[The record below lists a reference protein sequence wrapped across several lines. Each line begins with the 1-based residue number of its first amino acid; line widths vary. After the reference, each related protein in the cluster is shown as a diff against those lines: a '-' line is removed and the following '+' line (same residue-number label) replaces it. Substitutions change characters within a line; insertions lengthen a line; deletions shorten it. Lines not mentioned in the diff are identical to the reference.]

1 MSEILNITLL
11 FFVFF
16 IFLCAPL
23 NINKSQIFKF
33 ESKHQ
38 IGVANLIINLNFL
51 IIISLLPFK
60 LISYL
65 PFYFTAL
72 LLISTFNFLKK
83 KEIFKFD
90 KLIFSFF
97 FVLFLIISL
106 DIAVKLNLG
115 WDAKWFWYI
124 KSLFFFQNYNFG
136 YLSQY
141 EFNSFHPHF
150 GSYLWAFFRELSL
163 NKFEYSGRLFY
174 VFLYLSSILFLID
187 RFKKNKIQNFII
199 IFLLLLLTYS
209 YKIFS
214 GLQEI
219 LIFSVLIVTTKLIYE
234 YINYK
239 KNSYLFLIILCMNI
253 ILWIKA
259 EGIAYFMIILVGF
272 NFIKN
277 IDFEKRLLLLFSSLI
292 LILFKTLIYKYFQIS
307 LNDQP
312 YFVEYILNLDL
323 QTIIFKLKNIIIY
336 GTFYSLK
343 NIIFLIVPIIFLINY
358 KILLKDEFNKI
369 IFIMFMLNIG
379 FIISAYMFRQMEI
392 VYSLRTTMDRIIF
405 TSSGLYVFYF
415 VNFLN
420 SKNYFKEYILQTK
433 SFR

>member
-1 MSEILNITLL
+1 MSEILNITLS

>member
-1 MSEILNITLL
+1 MNEILSITLS
-11 FFVFF
+11 FFTFL

-23 NINKSQIFKF
+23 NIYKSETFRF
-33 ESKHQ
+33 RSVHQ
-38 IGVANLIINLNFL
+38 NGIANLIINLNFL
-51 IIISLLPFK
+51 IIISLIPFK

-72 LLISTFNFLKK
+72 VLISIFNFLKK
-83 KEIFKFD
+83 GEIFKFE

-106 DIAVKLNLG
+106 DVAVKLNLG

-124 KSLFFFQNYNFG
+124 KSLFFFQNFNFG

-174 VFLYLSSILFLID
+174 VFLYLSSLLFLID
-187 RFKKNKIQNFII
+187 KFKENKIQNFII
-199 IFLLLLLTYS
+199 IFLLLLITYN

-219 LIFSVLIVTTKLIYE
+219 LIFSLLIITTKLIYE
-234 YINYK
+234 YLNYK
-239 KNSYLFLIILCMNI
+239 KNFYLFLIILCMNL

-259 EGIAYFMIILVGF
+259 EGIAYFMIILVGL

-277 IDFEKRLLLLFSSLI
+277 FNFEKRSLLLFSSFI
-292 LILFKTLIYKYFQIS
+292 LILFKTFIYNYFQIS

-312 YFVEYILNLDL
+312 YFVEYILKLDL

-343 NIIFLIVPIIFLINY
+343 NIIFLIVPIIFFINY
-358 KILLKDEFNKI
+358 KILFKDQFNKI
-369 IFIMFMLNIG
+369 IFIIFMLNIG
-379 FIISAYMFRQMEI
+379 FIVSAYMFREMEI
-392 VYSLRTTMDRIIF
+392 IYSLRTTMDRIIF
-405 TSSGLYVFYF
+405 TSSGLYVFYLI
-415 VNFLN
+415 NFLKK
-420 SKNYFKEYILQTK
+420 KNYFRRYIL
-433 SFR
+433 